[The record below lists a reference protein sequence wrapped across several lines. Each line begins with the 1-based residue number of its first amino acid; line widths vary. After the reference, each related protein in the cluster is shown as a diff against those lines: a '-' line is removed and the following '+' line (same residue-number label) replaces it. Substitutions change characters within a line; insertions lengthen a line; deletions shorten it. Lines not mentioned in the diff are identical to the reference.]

1 MNTKILAIILMAGA
15 LFTACK
21 EDSDEPQVFNNTTWY
36 PVRTVGEYQIW
47 QGDKISYDLPVGADG
62 LAILYYERNGEQD
75 SLLFGFPGYEFYMKK
90 GKNVYN
96 ANYIYAGET
105 PSLMRG
111 REYYIE
117 GNFIFLEEAS
127 VSASSSSYYSGEF
140 TYDFVPKPLT
150 IFTSD
155 SIRIGNAYYKK
166 R

>member
-1 MNTKILAIILMAGA
+1 MKTKILAIILTAGT
-15 LFTACK
+15 LFSACK
-21 EDSDEPQVFNNTTWY
+21 EDSDEPQLFNNTTWY

-75 SLLFGFPGYEFYMKK
+75 SLLFGFPVYEFYMKK

-96 ANYIYAGET
+96 ANYIYGGET
-105 PSLMRG
+105 PFVMKG

-117 GNFIFLEEAS
+117 GDYIFLEQPS
-127 VSASSSSYYSGEF
+127 FSSNSSTSSLTNF
-140 TYDFVPKPLT
+140 TPKSLT

-155 SIRIGNAYYKK
+155 SIRIGDAFYKK